1 MFNQALN
8 HLTDYPFDR
17 LRQLLEKVDP
27 PIGQDPIIMSLG
39 EPQHQPPSFV
49 ADIIAHHSTEWG
61 KYHPVNGTPDL
72 LNSIV
77 DWLSNRYGLS
87 DGFIEPTRHVVAVN
101 GTKEALF
108 MAGEL
113 CVPRNKSGQ
122 RPIVLMPNPFYQ
134 VYLGAAA
141 VRDAEALYLPATKE
155 TNFLPDI
162 QSLDFQ
168 TLDRS
173 ALVYLCTPSNPQGTM
188 ASIDYLKTVI
198 ELAQRY
204 DFVLAVDE
212 CYAEIYNEVK
222 PPGVLQACQDL
233 NIGLTNVLA
242 FHSLSKRS
250 NAPGLRSGFV
260 VGDPKLI
267 AGLKTLRNYGG
278 AAVPNPLLAAS
289 AALWRD
295 EIHVEEN
302 RAKYRL
308 KFDQAD
314 KILSNKFEYYRPVGG
329 FYLWL
334 NVGDGEIATQRLWT
348 EGGIRVIPGKY
359 LSKSNLNSLGPGDQ
373 YIRVA
378 LVHDKDLVSRAL
390 RRLVKI
396 LL

>member
-17 LRQLLEKVDP
+17 LRQLLERLDP
-27 PIGQDPIIMSLG
+27 PANQKPIIMSLG
-39 EPQHQPPSFV
+39 EPQHQPPPFV
-49 ADIIAHHSTEWG
+49 ADIIAENSKEWG
-61 KYHPVNGTPDL
+61 KYPPVNGTPDL

-77 DWLSNRYGLS
+77 DWLCNRYGLLS
-87 DGFIEPTRHVVAVN
+87 GFIDPARHVIAVN

-108 MAGEL
+108 MVGDL
-113 CVPRNKSGQ
+113 CVPRNKLGK

-134 VYLGAAA
+134 VYLGATV
-141 VRDAEALYLPATKE
+141 VRDAEAFYLPATKE
-155 TNFLPDI
+155 TGFLPDI
-162 QSLDFQ
+162 QSLDPQ
-168 TLDRS
+168 ILSRS
-173 ALVYLCTPSNPQGTM
+173 ALVYLCTPSNPQGTI
-188 ASIDYLKTVI
+188 ATIEYLKSVV
-198 ELAQRY
+198 ELARRY

-212 CYAEIYNEVK
+212 CYAEIYNELQ
-222 PPGVLQACQDL
+222 PPGVLQACKDL
-233 NIGLTNVLA
+233 NAGLTNVLA

-267 AGLKTLRNYGG
+267 SGLKTLRNYGG
-278 AAVPNPLLAAS
+278 AAVPSPLLAAS

-308 KFDQAD
+308 KFDHAD
-314 KILSNKFEYYRPVGG
+314 EILGGKFEYYRPPGG

-334 NVGDGEIATQRLWT
+334 NVGDGEAATQRLWT
-348 EGGIRVIPGKY
+348 EAGIRVIPGKY
-359 LSKSNLNSLGPGDQ
+359 LSKSDFDSLSPGDE

-378 LVHDKDLVSRAL
+378 LVHEAHLVSTAL
-390 RRLVKI
+390 RRLVNI
-396 LL
+396 L